1 MKVKTLIAIA
11 ATGLLAASIV
21 SAAPAGGDDSAQ
33 GQVLPSAAATSG
45 NIAGANGI
53 DSNDAFANDSS
64 AAPADANNDMSADTA
79 TGDDDY

>member
-21 SAAPAGGDDSAQ
+21 SAAPAGDDDMTQQQALQ
-33 GQVLPSAAATSG
+33 SAATTSG
-45 NIAGANGI
+45 NIAGTNGI
-53 DSNDAFANDSS
+53 DTSDTSPSDNT